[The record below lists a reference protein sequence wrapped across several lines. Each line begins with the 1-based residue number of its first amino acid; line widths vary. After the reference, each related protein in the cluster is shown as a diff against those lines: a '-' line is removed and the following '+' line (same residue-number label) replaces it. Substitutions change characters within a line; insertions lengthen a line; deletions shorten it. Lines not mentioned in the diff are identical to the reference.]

1 MPGVVGVDLAG
12 LPTRITG
19 LCFLDLD
26 LGCELARA
34 GGDDE
39 ILSFIFSRSPR
50 VVAIDAPL
58 SFPRRGMFR
67 ACELELR
74 GLGARPL
81 SPLLRSMKAL
91 TARGIRLKRALE
103 DQGYEV
109 VEVFP
114 TGSRRFLGLPP
125 KRAGRKAL
133 LEALRAIG
141 VKGIP
146 SEADQHLLDAVIC
159 ALIGL
164 HYLRGQYLRVGD
176 PEEGVIIL
184 PAPRSSSEGGSL
196 GEELG

>member
-1 MPGVVGVDLAG
+1 LAG

-164 HYLRGQYLRVGD
+164 HYLRGEYLRVGD
-176 PEEGVIIL
+176 PGEGVIIL
-184 PAPRSSSEGGSL
+184 PAPRSLSEGGSL

>member
-12 LPTRITG
+12 LPTRVTG
-19 LCFLDLD
+19 LCFLDSG

-39 ILSFIFSRSPR
+39 ILSFIFSRGPR

-67 ACELELR
+67 VCELELR
-74 GLGARPL
+74 KLGARPL
-81 SPLLRSMKAL
+81 SPLLKSMKDL
-91 TARGIRLKRALE
+91 TARGIRLKRVLE
-103 DQGYEV
+103 DRGYEV
-109 VEVFP
+109 IEVFP

-133 LEALRAIG
+133 LEALRAAG
-141 VKGIP
+141 VKNIP

-164 HYLRGQYLRVGD
+164 RYLRGEYLRVGD

-184 PAPRSSSEGGSL
+184 PVPRSLSEGGSL

>member
-1 MPGVVGVDLAG
+1 MFGVVGVDLAG
-12 LPTRITG
+12 LPTRVTG
-19 LCFLDLD
+19 LCFLDSG

-67 ACELELR
+67 VCELELR
-74 GLGARPL
+74 KLGARPL
-81 SPLLRSMKAL
+81 SPLLRSMKDL
-91 TARGIRLKRALE
+91 TARGIRLKKVLE
-103 DQGYEV
+103 DRGYEV
-109 VEVFP
+109 IEVFP

-133 LEALRAIG
+133 LEALRAVG
-141 VKGIP
+141 VKNIP

-164 HYLRGQYLRVGD
+164 RYLRGEYLRVGD

-184 PAPRSSSEGGSL
+184 PVPRSLSEGGSL